1 MSIVAIDFPFC
12 WFYSKIVNRFA
23 IDFLNLSF
31 YFAKS
36 ITKQRKITDF
46 VILPKNARFGYK
58 KKTPAGPF
66 YNFFCG

>member
-12 WFYSKIVNRFA
+12 WFYSKIVNDLIF
-23 IDFLNLSF
+23 DFPNLSF

-58 KKTPAGPF
+58 KRPQRGLFTI
-66 YNFFCG
+66 FFCG